1 MGVTWEPVEGPVYIY
16 VQLADHIAARIESGE
31 LRSGAR
37 LPNEGEMMEEYGVAL
52 STVRRTLAE
61 LRDRGLV
68 VTVPA
73 KGTYVR

>member
-16 VQLADHIAARIESGE
+16 VQLADHIAALIESGE

-52 STVRRTLAE
+52 STVRRTLVE